1 MTAQA
6 FVELREL
13 ALNTQIGTYGPMDTP
28 PDTHLLDLTLG
39 IGSHRVLIAKDEMAN
54 VFDYDPLMAEIDRL
68 AEDGHYETQ
77 ERLMTRIAQACVAY
91 PDILC
96 IDIRLRKA
104 PVSRPP
110 YRAGSPR
117 RRRHARA
124 GSLGQSPSARQGPR
138 QSSG

>member
-13 ALNTQIGTYGPMDTP
+13 ALNTQIGTYGPLDTP

-91 PDILC
+91 PDILS

-104 PVSRPP
+104 PVRRGTGVLGVRLSLNEAATQDLRH
-110 YRAGSPR
+110 SLQNPR
-117 RRRHARA
+117 
-124 GSLGQSPSARQGPR
+124 
-138 QSSG
+138 

>member
-28 PDTHLLDLTLG
+28 PDTHLLELTLG

-104 PVSRPP
+104 PVRRGNGVLGVRLSLDEAATQDLRH
-110 YRAGSPR
+110 SLQNPR
-117 RRRHARA
+117 
-124 GSLGQSPSARQGPR
+124 
-138 QSSG
+138 

>member
-13 ALNTQIGTYGPMDTP
+13 ALNTQIGTYGPLDTP

-39 IGSHRVLIAKDEMAN
+39 IGSHRVLIAKDEMAD

-91 PDILC
+91 PDILS

-104 PVSRPP
+104 PVRRGNGVLGVRLSLNEAATQDLRH
-110 YRAGSPR
+110 SLQNPR
-117 RRRHARA
+117 
-124 GSLGQSPSARQGPR
+124 
-138 QSSG
+138 

>member
-13 ALNTQIGTYGPMDTP
+13 ALNTQIGTYGPLDTP

-39 IGSHRVLIAKDEMAN
+39 IGSHRVLIAKDEMAD

-91 PDILC
+91 PDILS

-104 PVSRPP
+104 PVRRGTGVLGVRLSLNEAATQDLRH
-110 YRAGSPR
+110 SLQNPR
-117 RRRHARA
+117 
-124 GSLGQSPSARQGPR
+124 
-138 QSSG
+138 

>member
-13 ALNTQIGTYGPMDTP
+13 ALNTQIGTYGPLDTP

-68 AEDGHYETQ
+68 AEDGRYETQ

-91 PDILC
+91 PDILS

-104 PVSRPP
+104 PVRRGNGVLGVRLSLNEAATQHLRH
-110 YRAGSPR
+110 SLQNPR
-117 RRRHARA
+117 
-124 GSLGQSPSARQGPR
+124 
-138 QSSG
+138 

>member
-13 ALNTQIGTYGPMDTP
+13 ALNTQIGTYGPLDTP

-68 AEDGHYETQ
+68 AEDGRYETQ
-77 ERLMTRIAQACVAY
+77 ERLMTRIAQACLAY
-91 PDILC
+91 PDILS

-104 PVSRPP
+104 PVRRGNGVLGVRLSLNEAATQDLRH
-110 YRAGSPR
+110 SLQNPR
-117 RRRHARA
+117 
-124 GSLGQSPSARQGPR
+124 
-138 QSSG
+138 

>member
-39 IGSHRVLIAKDEMAN
+39 IGSHRVLIAKDEMAD

-104 PVSRPP
+104 PVRRGNGVLGVRLSLDEAATQDLRH
-110 YRAGSPR
+110 SLQNPR
-117 RRRHARA
+117 
-124 GSLGQSPSARQGPR
+124 
-138 QSSG
+138 

>member
-28 PDTHLLDLTLG
+28 PDTHLLELTLG

-68 AEDGHYETQ
+68 AEVGHYETQ

-104 PVSRPP
+104 PVRRGNGVLGVRLSLDEAATQDLRH
-110 YRAGSPR
+110 SLQNPR
-117 RRRHARA
+117 
-124 GSLGQSPSARQGPR
+124 
-138 QSSG
+138 

>member
-104 PVSRPP
+104 PVRRGNGVLGVRLSLDEAATQDLRH
-110 YRAGSPR
+110 SLQNPR
-117 RRRHARA
+117 
-124 GSLGQSPSARQGPR
+124 
-138 QSSG
+138 

>member
-68 AEDGHYETQ
+68 AEVGHYETQ

-104 PVSRPP
+104 PV
-110 YRAGSPR
+110 R
-117 RRRHARA
+117 RGNGVLGVRLSLDEAATQDLRH
-124 GSLGQSPSARQGPR
+124 SLQNQR
-138 QSSG
+138 

>member
-28 PDTHLLDLTLG
+28 PDTHLLELTLG

-68 AEDGHYETQ
+68 AEVGHYETQ

-91 PDILC
+91 PDILS

-104 PVSRPP
+104 PVRRGNGVLGVRLSLDEAATQDLRH
-110 YRAGSPR
+110 SLQNPR
-117 RRRHARA
+117 
-124 GSLGQSPSARQGPR
+124 
-138 QSSG
+138 

>member
-68 AEDGHYETQ
+68 AEVGHYETQ

-104 PVSRPP
+104 PVRRGNGVLGVRLSLDEAATQDLRH
-110 YRAGSPR
+110 SLQNPR
-117 RRRHARA
+117 
-124 GSLGQSPSARQGPR
+124 
-138 QSSG
+138 

>member
-28 PDTHLLDLTLG
+28 PDTHLLELTLG
-39 IGSHRVLIAKDEMAN
+39 IGSHRVLIAKDEMAD

-91 PDILC
+91 PDILS

-104 PVSRPP
+104 PVRRGNGVLGVRLSLDEAATQDLRH
-110 YRAGSPR
+110 SLQNPR
-117 RRRHARA
+117 
-124 GSLGQSPSARQGPR
+124 
-138 QSSG
+138 

>member
-28 PDTHLLDLTLG
+28 PDTHLLELTLG

-91 PDILC
+91 PDILS

-104 PVSRPP
+104 PVRRGNGVLGVRLSLDEAATQDLRH
-110 YRAGSPR
+110 SLQNPR
-117 RRRHARA
+117 
-124 GSLGQSPSARQGPR
+124 
-138 QSSG
+138 

>member
-28 PDTHLLDLTLG
+28 PDTHLLELTLG

-91 PDILC
+91 TDILS

-104 PVSRPP
+104 PVRRGNGVLGVRLSLDEAATQDLRH
-110 YRAGSPR
+110 SLQNPR
-117 RRRHARA
+117 
-124 GSLGQSPSARQGPR
+124 
-138 QSSG
+138 